1 MNFKNICL
9 LILNR
14 HVLFSKSNK
23 DILQTKIKIFITYL
37 AVYIMD
43 SWNAKTF
50 NRGSRRNKFIMYL
63 YVFSNLKYIYPI
75 ALTIFIIPSV
85 LCNLNL
91 KTHNEQKISRW
102 TNVSI
107 TPFLT
112 VNVVFKFY
120 RQSNYHFTQ
129 NYNFAARK

>member
-1 MNFKNICL
+1 MQKRSIEGQGEINSL
-9 LILNR
+9 L
-14 HVLFSKSNK
+14 
-23 DILQTKIKIFITYL
+23 
-37 AVYIMD
+37 
-43 SWNAKTF
+43 
-50 NRGSRRNKFIMYL
+50 
-63 YVFSNLKYIYPI
+63 VFSNLKYIYPI

-129 NYNFAARK
+129 NYNFAARKYNFFFTENIWR